1 MHPETCRADT
11 APVVVAPDGSAVGI
25 LCGVT
30 RGGMAVFTLP
40 GWAVSR
46 AVAHRTV
53 EEVWYVVSGSGRM
66 WRRLGDWD
74 SVTDLAPGTS
84 LSRPSGTR
92 FQFRSDSGEP
102 LVAVGV
108 TMPPWP
114 GEGEAV
120 PVEGIWPPTV

>member
-66 WRRLGDWD
+66 WRRLGDWE

-84 LSRPSGTR
+84 LSLPSGTR